1 MQRELVAAKK
11 EANQAEVDGD
21 ELEDML
27 SKFEPGFSET
37 ISARIR
43 ELNAEV
49 TETQDHLV
57 QVCSALFLSV

>member
-57 QVCSALFLSV
+57 QVC

>member
-11 EANQAEVDGD
+11 ESAQAEADGD

-43 ELNAEV
+43 ELNAEA

-57 QVCSALFLSV
+57 QVC